1 MTSATMTVRLDDQLK
16 IRLDKLAE
24 ATHRSKSFLAAEA
37 ISKYLE
43 IQEWQTEEIN
53 AAILEADS
61 GKLTNHDTIAKR
73 WKKKHAH
80 SVDERR

>member
-1 MTSATMTVRLDDQLK
+1 MNSAVMTIRLNDQLK

-24 ATHRSKSFLAAEA
+24 VTHRSKSFLAAEA

-43 IQEWQTEEIN
+43 IQEWQVKEIK

-61 GKLTNHDTIAKR
+61 EQLIDHSTIVQR
-73 WKKKHAH
+73 WEKKHAH
-80 SVDERR
+80 SVDKKG